1 MDMATINASLEN
13 VIGRVERA
21 EVLDRPADALANLVG
36 KWLKPGPI
44 KNLLSGT
51 GTGHPAHPILIL
63 LPLGSWASAFFL
75 DLAGGNDGGSA
86 KAAHRLIILGNL
98 SALPTALTGLSDWA
112 DTQGAERRVGFV
124 HAALN
129 VTALGVFTA
138 SAAARATQARG
149 LGVLTAALGMGLVS
163 ASGWLGGHLAY
174 ARGVGTDT
182 TAFEVAPSD
191 WTDVAAVE
199 EVTDKPMCVN
209 AGGVAVLLVRHDGEL
224 RAMSDRCTH
233 RGGPLHEGTIVDGC
247 VECPWHGS
255 RFRLADG
262 QIDRGPAT
270 RPQRAFEVRA
280 LDGRV
285 QIRPVADPGSLRTEP
300 VTGTAGMNA
309 DGSNS

>member
-1 MDMATINASLEN
+1 MDMATINTWLDN

-21 EVLDRPADALANLVG
+21 EFLDAPANNLADLVG
-36 KWLKPGPI
+36 KWLQPGPV

-75 DLAGGNDGGSA
+75 DVAGGNDAGTA
-86 KAAHRLIILGNL
+86 TAARRLIVLGNL
-98 SALPTALTGLSDWA
+98 AALPTALTGLSDWA
-112 DTQGAERRVGFV
+112 DTQGAERRVGLV

-129 VTALGVFTA
+129 VTALGLFTA
-138 SAAARATQARG
+138 SAAARTTHARG
-149 LGVLTAALGMGLVS
+149 AGFLTGALGMGLVA

-182 TAFEVAPSD
+182 TAFEVAPTG

-199 EVTDKPMCVN
+199 DITDKPVCAD
-209 AGGVAVLLVRHDGEL
+209 AGGVAVLVIRHDGEL
-224 RAMSDRCTH
+224 RAISDRCTH
-233 RGGPLHEGTIVDGC
+233 RGGPLHEGTIEDDC
-247 VECPWHGS
+247 VVCPWHGS

-262 QIDRGPAT
+262 QISRGPAT
-270 RPQRAFEVRA
+270 RPQRAFEVRT

-285 QIRPVADPGSLRTEP
+285 QVRPAPDPGSLRTEP
-300 VTGTAGMNA
+300 VTGSAGIHA
-309 DGSNS
+309 

>member
-1 MDMATINASLEN
+1 MDMATINDSLDN

-21 EVLDRPADALANLVG
+21 EFLDRPADALANLVG
-36 KWLKPGPI
+36 TWLKPGPV

-75 DLAGGNDGGSA
+75 DFVGGKDDGTA
-86 KAAHRLIILGNL
+86 TAARRLIVIGNL

-129 VTALGVFTA
+129 VTALGIFTA
-138 SAAARATQARG
+138 SAAARATGARKV
-149 LGVLTAALGMGLVS
+149 GVLTAALGMGLVS

-182 TAFEVAPSD
+182 TAFEVAPTD
-191 WTDVAAVE
+191 WTDVAALD
-199 EVTDKPMCVN
+199 EVTDKPMCVD

-255 RFRLADG
+255 RFRLSDG

-270 RPQRAFEVRA
+270 RPQRGFEVRV
-280 LDGRV
+280 LEGRV
-285 QIRPVADPGSLRTEP
+285 QVRPVADPGSLRSEP
-300 VTGTAGMNA
+300 VTGSAGTNA
-309 DGSNS
+309 

>member
-1 MDMATINASLEN
+1 MAMATINTLVES

-21 EVLDRPADALANLVG
+21 EFLDVPANALADLVG
-36 KWLKPGPI
+36 KWLKPGPL

-75 DLAGGNDGGSA
+75 DVAGGNDGGTA
-86 KAAHRLIILGNL
+86 TAARRLIVLGNL
-98 SALPTALTGLSDWA
+98 TALPTALTGLSDWA
-112 DTQGAERRVGFV
+112 DTQGAERRVGLV

-129 VTALGVFTA
+129 VTALSIFTA
-138 SAAARATQARG
+138 SAAARGANARG
-149 LGVLTAALGMGLVS
+149 AGVLTAALGMGLVS

-182 TAFEVAPSD
+182 TAFEVAPKD

-199 EVTDKPMCVN
+199 DISDKPVCVD
-209 AGGVAVLLVRHDGEL
+209 AGGVAVLVIRHDGEL
-224 RAMSDRCTH
+224 RAISDRCTH
-233 RGGPLHEGTIVDGC
+233 RGGPLHEGTIEDGC

-255 RFRLADG
+255 RFRLTDG
-262 QIDRGPAT
+262 QIARGPAT
-270 RPQRAFEVRA
+270 RPQRAFEVRT

-285 QIRPVADPGSLRTEP
+285 QVRPAPDPGSLRTEP
-300 VTGTAGMNA
+300 VTGSAGMNA
-309 DGSNS
+309 

>member
-21 EVLDRPADALANLVG
+21 EFLDAPAGKLADLVG
-36 KWLKPGPI
+36 TWLKPGLV
-44 KNLLSGT
+44 KDLLSGT

-75 DLAGGNDGGSA
+75 DIAGGNDAGSA
-86 KAAHRLIILGNL
+86 TAARRLIVLGNL
-98 SALPTALTGLSDWA
+98 TALPTALTGLSDWA
-112 DTQGAERRVGFV
+112 DTQGAERRVGLV

-129 VTALGVFTA
+129 VTALGLFTT
-138 SAAARATQARG
+138 SAVARRANTRG
-149 LGVLTAALGMGLVS
+149 AGFVTAALGMGLVS

-191 WTDVAAVE
+191 WTDVGAVDD
-199 EVTDKPMCVN
+199 VSDKPMRVD
-209 AGGVAVLLVRHDGEL
+209 AGGVPVLLVRHAGEL

-233 RGGPLHEGTIVDGC
+233 RGGPLHEGTIEDGC

-255 RFRLADG
+255 RFRLTDG
-262 QIDRGPAT
+262 QIARGPAT
-270 RPQRAFEVRA
+270 RPQRAFEVRT

-285 QIRPVADPGSLRTEP
+285 QVRPTPDPGSLRTEP
-300 VTGTAGMNA
+300 VTGKAGIGAGTANP
-309 DGSNS
+309 

>member
-1 MDMATINASLEN
+1 MDMATINDSLDN

-36 KWLKPGPI
+36 TWLKPGPV

-75 DLAGGNDGGSA
+75 DLVGGNDDGTA
-86 KAAHRLIILGNL
+86 TAARRLIMIGNL
-98 SALPTALTGLSDWA
+98 SALPAALTGLSDWA
-112 DTQGAERRVGFV
+112 DTQGAERRVGLV

-129 VTALGVFTA
+129 VTALGIFTA
-138 SAAARATQARG
+138 SAAARAAGARRT
-149 LGVLTAALGMGLVS
+149 GVLTAALGMGLVS

-182 TAFEVAPSD
+182 TAFEVAPTD
-191 WTDVAAVE
+191 WTDVAALD
-199 EVTDKPMCVN
+199 EVTDKPLCVN

-255 RFRLADG
+255 RFRLSDG

-280 LDGRV
+280 LEGRV
-285 QIRPVADPGSLRTEP
+285 QVRPVADPGSLRTEP
-300 VTGTAGMNA
+300 VTASAGTNA
-309 DGSNS
+309 

>member
-1 MDMATINASLEN
+1 MATINDSLDN

-21 EVLDRPADALANLVG
+21 EFLDRPADALANLVG
-36 KWLKPGPI
+36 TWLKPGPV

-75 DLAGGNDGGSA
+75 DFVGGKDDGTA
-86 KAAHRLIILGNL
+86 TAARRLIVIGNL

-129 VTALGVFTA
+129 VTALGIFTA
-138 SAAARATQARG
+138 SAAARATGARKV
-149 LGVLTAALGMGLVS
+149 GVLTAALGMGLVS

-182 TAFEVAPSD
+182 TAFEVAPTD
-191 WTDVAAVE
+191 WTDVAALD
-199 EVTDKPMCVN
+199 EVTDKPMCVD
-209 AGGVAVLLVRHDGEL
+209 AGRVAVLLVRHDGEL

-255 RFRLADG
+255 RFRLSDG

-270 RPQRAFEVRA
+270 RPQRGFEVRV
-280 LDGRV
+280 LEGRV
-285 QIRPVADPGSLRTEP
+285 QVRPVADPGSLRSEP
-300 VTGTAGMNA
+300 VTGSAGTKERA
-309 DGSNS
+309 S